1 MKTRILVSEIKCIVG
16 EIVFYWLF
24 SLNTGLKEHFMDTY
38 LCIDSKIEI
47 LEEIL
52 PLDILDL
59 SFIDY

>member
-1 MKTRILVSEIKCIVG
+1 
-16 EIVFYWLF
+16 
-24 SLNTGLKEHFMDTY
+24 MDTC